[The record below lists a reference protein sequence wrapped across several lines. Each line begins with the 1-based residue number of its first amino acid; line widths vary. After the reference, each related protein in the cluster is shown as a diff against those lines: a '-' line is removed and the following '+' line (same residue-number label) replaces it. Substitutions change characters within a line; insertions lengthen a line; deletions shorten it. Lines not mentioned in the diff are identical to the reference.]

1 MTTLPLSGNI
11 APLAN
16 GVRRGQLKRMSSD
29 FSYYGC
35 LTVTLWLTSGEG
47 FRLASSMHDLADGI
61 EVGVLQLELVV
72 HPQPEEA
79 SVDLPWSFRNGGS
92 ISRLVIEQRGFR
104 AESGLLL
111 RSGEGDEIVIVSAA
125 FPYHLYLSGAHTPP
139 QEVTPEYSFSRYL
152 QEAI

>member
-1 MTTLPLSGNI
+1 MTTLPLIGNI

-16 GVRRGQLKRMSSD
+16 GVRRGQLKRMTSD

-35 LTVTLWLTSGEG
+35 FAVTLWLTSGEG
-47 FRLASSMHDLADGI
+47 FRLASSMHNLTDGI

-72 HPQPEEA
+72 NPLPDEA

-92 ISRLVIEQRGFR
+92 ISKLSIEQRGSR
-104 AESGLLL
+104 ADSGLLL

-125 FPYHLYLSGAHTPP
+125 FPNHLYVGGVDTPP
-139 QEVTPEYSFSRYL
+139 QQVTPEYSFSRYL

>member
-1 MTTLPLSGNI
+1 MTILPLIGNI

-35 LTVTLWLTSGEG
+35 FTVTLWLTSGEG
-47 FRLASSMHDLADGI
+47 FRLTSCMQNLADGI
-61 EVGVLQLELVV
+61 EVGVLKLELVL
-72 HPQPEEA
+72 HPAQDEA

-92 ISRLVIEQRGFR
+92 ISKLSIEQRGFR

-111 RSGEGDEIVIVSAA
+111 RSGEGDEIIIVSAA
-125 FPYHLYLSGAHTPP
+125 FPNHLYVGGVSTPP
-139 QEVTPEYSFSRYL
+139 QQVVPEYSFSRYL